1 MSRAKEGD
9 NGNMGR
15 VIPFPLREE
24 KNPEDERLTD
34 ALIRGKILAGE
45 AELVGVFEDE
55 GCPYSCYRLRFD
67 DQTYYIFDLRSRR
80 Q

>member
-24 KNPEDERLTD
+24 KNPGEERLTD

-45 AELVGVFEDE
+45 AELIGVFNQN
-55 GCPYSCYRLRFD
+55 GIPCSCYHMEFD
-67 DQTYYIFDLRSRR
+67 NQSYYVFDLTTRE
-80 Q
+80 